1 MEPFILQVPWITLAM
16 ATPLFGALL
25 LAFVPS
31 EHRDVHRHL
40 SVLFAGLSTLV
51 SVCILAR
58 HQSDNPFLQLTTD
71 AENIAWIPSIGAR
84 YVVGVDGLSVWLLP
98 LAGLIT
104 TLALL
109 AGYKSVNERVKEYH
123 VSLLVMLG
131 AMIGA
136 FTALDGLLYFLFW
149 ELMLVPVLMLLAG
162 ANPGGRPPAALKF
175 LLYTMAGSALL
186 FTALLF
192 LWARGGADDFGI
204 SALMETGRSLSLL
217 EQMLVFGAMAVAFL
231 IKVPLFPFHTW
242 SPDAYTQAPGA
253 SAAVLS
259 GVMAK
264 VGIYGLVRWA
274 LPVVPDGGFALAPY
288 ISALAVIGIAY
299 GAVVALNQTDLRR
312 MLAYSSLSHLGFV
325 VLGVFALTPT
335 ALSGAMFQC
344 VAHGLTTGGLFI
356 VATFI
361 GDRSEN
367 APMDQL
373 GGLASR
379 APIFAML
386 SVGLVFASA
395 AVPGLV
401 GFVGE
406 FAILVGASESYTLNF
421 GPLAPVGDFAFGP
434 DMQAMIFVGVAAT
447 GVVLGAIYLLVMVQ
461 RTFYGPTTS
470 VTEEMSDISW
480 REGAVLV
487 PLLALCLLLGL
498 LPGIVMERVQR
509 SANAQISA
517 LEYMAND
524 YAADVVDGQNRE
536 ALRREFLQQ
545 RRQSDTLATEAGA
558 GLSGSHADEDE
569 HEGDNHE

>member
-16 ATPLFGALL
+16 VTPFFGALL
-25 LAFVPS
+25 LAFVPA

-58 HQSDNPFLQLTTD
+58 HQVDNPFLQLTTD
-71 AENIAWIPSIGAR
+71 SENLEWIPSIGAR
-84 YVVGVDGLSVWLLP
+84 YVLGVDGLSIWLLP
-98 LAGLIT
+98 LAGFIT

-109 AGYKSVNERVKEYH
+109 AGYRSVVERAKEYH
-123 VSLLVMLG
+123 ISLLVMLG

-149 ELMLVPVLMLLAG
+149 ELMLVPVLVLLAR
-162 ANPGGRPPAALKF
+162 ANPAGRPPAALKF

-204 SALMETGRSLSLL
+204 SSLMETGRSLSLL
-217 EQMLVFGAMAVAFL
+217 EQILVFGAMATAFL

-242 SPDAYTQAPGA
+242 SPDAYTQTPGA

-274 LPVVPDGGFALAPY
+274 LPIAPDGGFALAPY

-299 GAVVALNQTDLRR
+299 GAIVALNQTDLRR

-335 ALSGAMFQC
+335 ALAGAMFQC

-356 VATFI
+356 VATMLA
-361 GDRSEN
+361 DRTSN

-373 GGLASR
+373 GGLAAR
-379 APIFAML
+379 APLFAML
-386 SVGLVFASA
+386 TVGLVFASA

-421 GPLAPVGDFAFGP
+421 GPLSPIGNELFGP
-434 DMQAMIFVGVAAT
+434 DQQAMLFVGVAAT
-447 GVVLGAIYLLVMVQ
+447 GVVLGALYLLVMVQ
-461 RTFYGPTTS
+461 RTFYGPTSTTTAD
-470 VTEEMSDISW
+470 VSDISW
-480 REGAVLV
+480 REGAILA
-487 PLLALCLLLGL
+487 PLLGLCLLLGL

-509 SANAQISA
+509 SASSQINA
-517 LEYMAND
+517 LEYLADN
-524 YAADVVDGQNRE
+524 YAADVVDGQNRTAARIDFIE
-536 ALRREFLQQ
+536 S
-545 RRQSDTLATEAGA
+545 RRQSGSLATEAA
-558 GLSGSHADEDE
+558 AASGGEPGHDEE
-569 HEGDNHE
+569 HEGDDHE